1 MKENSTMTDST
12 MLYVFPKS
20 GETDRLEMILN
31 GTKFTLCFENTVEN
45 PQVFKRIEEI
55 LLAACELK

>member
-1 MKENSTMTDST
+1 MTDST

-20 GETDRLEMILN
+20 GETDRLELILN